1 MVLAKADAAP
11 KGATQ
16 REASTSNHWRFF
28 LDKIYPQFASSEE
41 KNPCVTTPRNQ
52 VLHLPVDDEYRKEF
66 LLLIDTYNDQII
78 SRPYYAANEGWDG
91 LEALQQFTLSN
102 RNEGALRAMFA
113 GNGSSDV

>member
-11 KGATQ
+11 QGATQ

-41 KNPCVTTPRNQ
+41 MYPCVTAPRNQ
-52 VLHLPVDDEYRKEF
+52 VLHLPVDDEYRKEL

-78 SRPYYAANEGWDG
+78 SRLYYAASESWDD
-91 LEALQQFTLSN
+91 LKALQQFTLTS

>member
-1 MVLAKADAAP
+1 MRLHKEQLNGKRRPPTIGGFFGPNLATVRTERREESQRHHTSQPGSAP
-11 KGATQ
+11 
-16 REASTSNHWRFF
+16 
-28 LDKIYPQFASSEE
+28 P
-41 KNPCVTTPRNQ
+41 
-52 VLHLPVDDEYRKEF
+52 PVDDEYRKEF